1 MSWQQI
7 TVPGDP
13 GDELGPMDRLSENS
27 GRRTV
32 LRRQIIFDQ
41 LLYLYLA
48 HESSSVCRPSEG
60 AADIELKSAS
70 AFALSPVE
78 FEPVCQT
85 DGAHG

>member
-1 MSWQQI
+1 M
-7 TVPGDP
+7 G
-13 GDELGPMDRLSENS
+13 RLLEKS
-27 GRRTV
+27 GYRTV
-32 LRRQIIFDQ
+32 LRHKIIFEQ

-60 AADIELKSAS
+60 APDIEFKSAG
-70 AFALSPVE
+70 AFTLLFVQ